1 LSFASKSLGALFF
14 ASVVKSTAP
23 YNYLQMGV
31 SAKLFTTDA
40 ELGLFKFFDEHVR
53 KHATLPAAET
63 IAAHTGVKL
72 PDVKEPP
79 SYYLEGLQRRYTEDS
94 VERTMTAVSETL
106 TEQGASGA
114 QTALDILRVTVR
126 EHDMVQAGRAMTD
139 LRETLALGYDQY
151 LRIEAGEAFEGAV
164 RTSWPTLDN
173 SARGFS
179 QGDLI
184 GICAR
189 PGIGKSWMLL
199 WVALSAWQD
208 GKTVLFG
215 SMEMSIDIVRERV
228 LAMVAELPYTKLQ
241 QGKLDAEYKA
251 RAVNALGTVS
261 QLAHGFYVVDGNL
274 SAQVTDMEVIARQ
287 VGADAIYV
295 DGAYLLKHPTERD
308 RYRRVAENVD
318 LIKQRLC
325 AIAPTFTTWQLK
337 RQESKKEKSVDDFD
351 LEDIAYA
358 DAIGQACSVVLAI
371 FDENEGDID
380 YGDDDS
386 DCIRTIRV
394 LKGRSG
400 EMGKFN
406 VYWRFKKTTNFDEV
420 PSADVSLTT

>member
-1 LSFASKSLGALFF
+1 MSFASKSLGALFF
-14 ASVVKSTAP
+14 AAVVKGVTPCS
-23 YNYLQMGV
+23 YLQMGI
-31 SAKLFTTDA
+31 SEKLFPVEA
-40 ELGLFKFFDEHVR
+40 EASLFKFFDAHVR
-53 KHATLPAAET
+53 KHASLPAAAT
-63 IAAHTGVKL
+63 ILAHTGVKL

-94 VERTMTAVSETL
+94 VERTMTAVSEVI
-106 TEQGASGA
+106 TEQGADGA
-114 QTALDILRVTVR
+114 QAALDILRSAVR

-151 LRIEAGEAFEGAV
+151 LRIEAGQQFEGAV
-164 RTSWPTLDN
+164 RTSWPSLDN

-179 QGDLI
+179 QGDLV

-241 QGKLDAEYKA
+241 QGTLEDAHKA
-251 RAVNALGTVS
+251 RIVDALGNVS

-371 FDENEGDID
+371 FDETEGDID
-380 YGDDDS
+380 YSEDDTN
-386 DCIRTIRV
+386 CTRTIRV

-400 EMGKFN
+400 ETGKFY
-406 VYWRFKKTTNFDEV
+406 VYWRFKKTTNFDEI
-420 PSADVSLTT
+420 PSADVSLTA